1 MILVFVPSANPPVM
15 IPEQKKIMNET
26 YRGESSLLVIRL
38 KIKNTPNT
46 KCNEASNLKN
56 PGFNF
61 LPVKTNASAMML
73 DKI

>member
-1 MILVFVPSANPPVM
+1 MRLVFVPSASPPVI
-15 IPEQKKIMNET
+15 IPEQKKIKNET
-26 YRGESSLLVIRL
+26 YRGVSSLLVTRL
-38 KIKNTPNT
+38 NIKKNPNT

-61 LPVKTNASAMML
+61 FPVNTNAREIML